1 MKIINDLCTMIW
13 INLKYMITNR
23 LAVVVTVC
31 FSTIFLILSMTLL
44 KEYETKSSLPIG
56 VVDKDQTEMSKQ
68 TIVRLQDIS
77 GVLVMSLGEEEL
89 EQALKEERILAGF
102 VISEGYEEAIKSNR
116 PMGSVKM
123 LYLKDYEYI
132 SIVSDIFAKSMI
144 SDICLYRGQYLIEN
158 IGKKEGLGSFSDYLE
173 YTSSMKLEKD
183 YEFSFDFSYYK
194 IGEGGNESTN
204 KVENTLLSNQL
215 FLGLVTIF
223 LSFLLM
229 FLCFCLRR
237 DKQVSRRLRI
247 NLIHNVVIEVASIVT
262 MLLVSSVLITLL
274 TGYICKFLRFSQVS
288 HWISVWGCLGVFS
301 IIYLLFF
308 FLLSKISKSDIVY
321 QFVGM
326 FFVLVFGGLSI
337 MGAIGQLGV
346 FKIFEFVKNIPNY
359 WFIKAITDIILE
371 GNTKI
376 SLLVLV
382 LGGLLGGVYSIITY
396 MKYRRIVR

>member
-1 MKIINDLCTMIW
+1 MKAMNDLGTMIW

-23 LAVVVTVC
+23 LAVMVTVC
-31 FSTIFLILSMTLL
+31 FSAVFLVLSMTLL
-44 KEYETKSSLPIG
+44 KEYETKSSIPIG
-56 VVDKDQTEMSKQ
+56 VTDKDQTELSKKA
-68 TIVRLQDIS
+68 IARLQDIS
-77 GVLVMSLGEEEL
+77 GVFVMPLGEEEL

-102 VISEGYEEAIKSNR
+102 VMNEGYEEAIKNNR

-123 LYLKDYEYI
+123 LYLKDYEFI
-132 SIVSDIFAKSMI
+132 SIISDIFAKSMI
-144 SDICLYRGQYLIEN
+144 SDICLYRGQYLIDN
-158 IGKKEGLGSFSDYLE
+158 IGKKEGIISFSNYLE
-173 YTSSMKLEKD
+173 YTNKIKIGED
-183 YEFSFDFSYYK
+183 YKFFFDFSYYN
-194 IGEGGNESTN
+194 IGEDGYGATS

-237 DKQVSRRLRI
+237 DKQVNRRLRI
-247 NLIHNVVIEVASIVT
+247 NLIHNVIIEVASIVT
-262 MLLVSSVLITLL
+262 MLLVSTVLISLL
-274 TGYICKFLRFSQVS
+274 TGYICKLLGFSEVRQWLR
-288 HWISVWGCLGVFS
+288 VWSCLGMFS
-301 IIYLLFF
+301 VIYLLFF

-359 WFIKAITDIILE
+359 WFITSITDIILE

-396 MKYRRIVR
+396 MKYRLIVR